1 MNEGFKNER
10 QERISNFLSKIAES
24 CDAIP
29 NDELESYISELCDIY
44 SDRNFRHSYS
54 EISLALE
61 AYRPDERDAI
71 CQKIMQIAKCSKN
84 WISRTYP
91 DPNDQTNILQ
101 KIVKL
106 ADHVNLECLRLGRI
120 DRVEFIGKKATDE
133 LTAADGKLKE
143 TEGRAN
149 ELSKRVS
156 DFHAQSITILG
167 IFAGLVVTFSTVSQF
182 LTSSLSNLSNVA
194 VQNIVLFISLSFFF
208 LFNIIFLLMYCISK
222 ISGKSI
228 ASNCKR
234 SNCEDCKSCK
244 FNICRLWRKYP
255 YVFWFNCLGVIFCG
269 FLCYIAS

>member
-54 EISLALE
+54 EISLDLE

-156 DFHAQSITILG
+156 DFHAQSIT

>member
-1 MNEGFKNER
+1 MNEGFKNDR
-10 QERISNFLSKIAES
+10 QDRISDFFSEIAEF
-24 CDAIP
+24 CDDIP
-29 NDELESYISELCDIY
+29 SEKLESYAAELCDIY
-44 SDRNFRHSYS
+44 SDQKFRHSYS
-54 EISLALE
+54 EISLDLE
-61 AYRPDERDAI
+61 GYRPDQRDSI
-71 CQKIMQIAKCSKN
+71 CQKIIQIAEFSKG
-84 WISRTYP
+84 WIGTVYP
-91 DPNDQTNILQ
+91 DSIDQTGILQ

-120 DRVEFIGKKATDE
+120 DRVEFIGKKATEE
-133 LTAADGKLKE
+133 LTAADGKLRE

-182 LTSSLSNLSNVA
+182 ITASLSNLTNVTTH
-194 VQNIVLFISLSFFF
+194 NLVLFISLSFFF

-228 ASNCKR
+228 ASNCRR

-244 FNICRLWRKYP
+244 FIISRLKKKYP
-255 YVFWFNCLGVIFCG
+255 YVFWFNCFGSIFCG
-269 FLCYIAS
+269 ILCRITS